1 MSFKPGFDYICFN
14 VIAMENIKFK
24 SMLLLVILQ
33 DHRILREHWM
43 SLFGLEAL
51 STRGALQPNR
61 IHHYQGTAGYR
72 SLKWNQSEAVMNCS

>member
-1 MSFKPGFDYICFN
+1 
-14 VIAMENIKFK
+14 
-24 SMLLLVILQ
+24 MLLLVILQ

-61 IHHYQGTAGYR
+61 IHHYQGTAGSSVAGYR
-72 SLKWNQSEAVMNCS
+72 SLKWNQSEAVLQL